1 MDWNSVA
8 IAVIALAHVS
18 MWLHIR
24 HWKKSYQEE
33 RSEKE
38 RLKAALER
46 ADKGL
51 MHSKQLKVSEA
62 LVPLVTKAHR
72 LQINDQA
79 MRYWVMHQ
87 YTLWHP
93 GAQED
98 VLNHAFEDAVR
109 RVNGK

>member
-1 MDWNSVA
+1 MPTTAERIAAVRKAVA
-8 IAVIALAHVS
+8 KA
-18 MWLHIR
+18 
-24 HWKKSYQEE
+24 Y
-33 RSEKE
+33 
-38 RLKAALER
+38 KAALER